1 MTESNTD
8 SIAQVAIITGAAQGI
23 GRAIALRLAEDGLDI
38 CINDIPSKA
47 TTLDA
52 LAEEIK
58 AKNRRAVTVLGDMS
72 KEADVQN
79 LVKVAV
85 EKLGGLDVMVAN
97 AGIGHSSPLVTT
109 TVEEWDRIHNINA
122 RGVFLCYKEAAIQM
136 IKQGRGG
143 RIIGA
148 SSVAGKKGVAQWA
161 PYCASKF
168 AVRGLTQSAASEL
181 AQYGITVNTYA
192 PGVVRTDLWN
202 VVDAAREGH
211 GLSKLS
217 PLVFSGNL
225 APVLEPEDISGVV
238 SYLVRPEA
246 KFVTGNPALS
256 MAHWMLRNYPGQSIN
271 VNGGSY
277 FD

>member
-8 SIAQVAIITGAAQGI
+8 SIARVAIITGAAQGI

-47 TTLDA
+47 TALDA

-97 AGIGHSSPLVTT
+97 AGIGHSAPLVTT
-109 TVEEWDRIHNINA
+109 TVEEWDWVHNINA

-148 SSVAGKKGVAQWA
+148 SSLVGKKGIPEWA

-192 PGVVRTDLWN
+192 PGPVQTDLCE
-202 VVDAAREGH
+202 ASFSFLTRLSS
-211 GLSKLS
+211 GLSKSS
-217 PLVFSGNL
+217 PSVSSGSL
-225 APVLEPEDISGVV
+225 GPVLEPEDISGVV
-238 SYLVRPEA
+238 SYLVRPETR
-246 KFVTGNPALS
+246 FVTGNPVLS
-256 MAHWMLRNYPGQSIN
+256 MAHWMLRNYRLSRTIN
-271 VNGGSY
+271 
-277 FD
+277 